1 MSKLTKKSLIKHLD
15 KSDKEDIIR
24 EVLTLFD
31 KFKNVKEFYTAE
43 LTDAANPMLERY
55 KKKITIAYSSEN
67 PKERRTNLNVNK
79 LIKEFKKIS
88 IYERELADLMLHR
101 VECGIAAFS
110 KNMNRSAT
118 FYKGYLILCRAL
130 CPASCGFRGLASCCP
145 WIEAWRC
152 RPAPCP
158 YRWIP
163 GPWKNRKNPKNPK
176 NPIAELEGIHEERPN
191 PK

>member
-118 FYKGYLILCRAL
+118 FYNCIVNSFEDAVKLISANGYNDEFMPRINQLLKL
-130 CPASCGFRGLASCCP
+130 S
-145 WIEAWRC
+145 E
-152 RPAPCP
+152 
-158 YRWIP
+158 P
-163 GPWKNRKNPKNPK
+163 GKFGIQERLKVITK
-176 NPIAELEGIHEERPN
+176 EL
-191 PK
+191 